1 MKMKINFINI
11 KSFVL
16 KHKIKKAYNRVLDSL
31 AIDGKMLCI
40 NVGYVSESAIQKLN
54 SEHRGVDK
62 VTDVLSFPFIDMQI
76 GKWITPEVAKAEAHP
91 VTGIIELGDILICEN
106 VAQMQAK
113 KYGHSLK
120 REVCFLAVHGF
131 LHVLG
136 FDHQTEEEE
145 KNMNAL
151 TEKVLESL
159 RVRR

>member
-1 MKMKINFINI
+1 MKINFINI
-11 KSFVL
+11 RSFVL
-16 KHKIKKAYNRVLDSL
+16 KCKIKKAFSRVLDNL
-31 AIDGKMLCI
+31 AIDGKMLAV

-54 SEHRGVDK
+54 SEHRGMDK
-62 VTDVLSFPFIDMQI
+62 VTDVLSFPFIDMQV
-76 GKWITPEVAKAEAHP
+76 GKWLTPQIEKEEAHP
-91 VTGIIELGDILICEN
+91 VTGIIELGDIVICEN
-106 VAQMQAK
+106 IAALQAK
-113 KYGHSLK
+113 KYGHSFK

-159 RVRR
+159 RITR